1 MIVFCIPA
9 GGTNPFPSWSLRLN
23 KEHKVVV
30 LDIPG
35 RGRKYRETPIS
46 DISDLASHM
55 VDEMFQINSQNED
68 YLIFGYCFGAILAYE
83 MCRCISKRTL
93 KEPKYFIS
101 FGIESPDSKGFIAD
115 EQDKTES
122 VEFQLMVSQFF
133 TKDTLGNEDNAI
145 NAREKYIAAYK
156 RRFGTD
162 CQVQF
167 EDVFLA
173 TSEEDDFEKNQLL
186 NLLNNSMIQIEQDD
200 AMLRS
205 YQSKTN
211 SFDIINTNAIIAFG
225 SDDVF
230 VDKEKVYGWSKLFNH
245 TDFLEVAGDHYSI
258 VKNPT
263 EFIDVLNK
271 I

>member
-1 MIVFCIPA
+1 MIIFCIPA
-9 GGTNPFPSWSLRLN
+9 GGTNPFPSWSLRLK

-35 RGRKYRETPIS
+35 RGRRYRETPIS
-46 DISDLASHM
+46 DISDLAKCM
-55 VDEMFQINSQNED
+55 VDEMFKINSQNED

-83 MCRCISKRTL
+83 MCREIYRMSL

-101 FGIESPDSKGFIAD
+101 FGIESPDSKSFATE

-122 VEFQLMVSQFF
+122 VEFHLMVSQFF
-133 TKDTLGNEDNAI
+133 TKDTLGSEENAI
-145 NAREKYIAAYK
+145 NARDKYIAAYK
-156 RRFGTD
+156 LRFGTD

-167 EDVFLA
+167 DDVFSTISEDV
-173 TSEEDDFEKNQLL
+173 DFEKKQLL

-200 AMLRS
+200 TMLRKYKS
-205 YQSKTN
+205 ATD
-211 SFDIINTNAIIAFG
+211 SFDIIRTSAIIAFG
-225 SDDVF
+225 SEDLF
-230 VDKEKVYGWSKLFNH
+230 VEKEKVYGWSKLFNH
-245 TDFLEVAGDHYSI
+245 TDFLEVPGDHYSI
-258 VKNPT
+258 IKDPT